1 MPPLP
6 KTWVE
11 DRDTDILVESWSSSA
26 QTIQVRG
33 ISDTEQLVHN
43 HTTNSDRS
51 IATSSFSFNS
61 IPRFLTAK
69 AANTGLKRGQC
80 YVKISLR
87 AEGNVIACLARG
99 YISDTSVLMF
109 PDGPNEATNSGRGF
123 IRSILGTD
131 PAAGADI
138 SETVPTGAAW
148 RLRAFY
154 FTLVCDATVVTR
166 VPYLVLDDGS
176 AIYARQQP
184 VASITAGL
192 TAIVTFSEN
201 GATGGN
207 GTFATPGFI
216 PTDLLLPAGHRIRSA
231 TLNLQAGD
239 NISAPQYLVEEF
251 IAP

>member
-33 ISDTEQLVHN
+33 ISDTEQIFHN

-69 AANTGLKRGQC
+69 ASSTGLKRGQC

-87 AEGNVIACLARG
+87 AEGNVIACLMRG

-109 PDGPNEATNSGRGF
+109 PDGHNEAANSGIGF
-123 IRSILGTD
+123 TRVITGTD
-131 PAAGADI
+131 PAAAAEM
-138 SETVPTGAAW
+138 SETVPTGALW
-148 RLRAFY
+148 ILKSLRITLVTDANVASRF
-154 FTLVCDATVVTR
+154 FTLVF
-166 VPYLVLDDGS
+166 DDG
-176 AIYARQQP
+176 ATEFARTSP
-184 VASITAGL
+184 L
-192 TAIVTFSEN
+192 
-201 GATGGN
+201 
-207 GTFATPGFI
+207 GTFTASSTWNITLAINMLLGSSSATSSTAVI
-216 PTDLLLPAGHRIRSA
+216 PDKILLLAGYRIRSI
-231 TLNLQAGD
+231 TSGIQAGD
-239 NISAPQYLVEEF
+239 NLSAPTYQVEEF
-251 IAP
+251 INP